1 MDLVERIPYT
11 PLLPGYIRLF
21 RINSDTSAPDE
32 GSLEVV
38 SLEDAPRYYA
48 LSHSWGTQL
57 QNEAIRIVGHVL
69 YVTPDLAAGI
79 RRFRELGAK
88 DCSLNPPIRY
98 MWIDRLCIDQCDIT
112 ERSSQVALMR
122 KIYSRSVRTLIWLG
136 PDHMPCCAAWRLVDQ
151 IYGILQSL
159 HPDAKIFSDIPV
171 KIYSDSSH
179 VASGLP
185 PWNHRFWNHM
195 RQLMELHW
203 FSRIWVVQ
211 EVVLSP
217 QDPVIIHG
225 QHFYPWHRLE
235 LAAAWLRQNGYMRLP
250 QVPEKLR
257 NVNTMC
263 SLRQSQTRWPLG
275 ALISITQ
282 IKFHAT
288 DQRDKIYGLL
298 GLAAECQGSS
308 EPPEALRPDYSVDV
322 SQTYRKVA
330 RFLIKSNSSLALLT
344 RAHGTSGSLTR
355 RQRLYDLTGLP
366 SWTPDWSDFRVF
378 NREIRTSLS
387 WIHYSDS
394 KEPAYLGFPQQYTA
408 SAGVGLKL
416 YDTEDSSVMRVGGI
430 KLGEVTQAL
439 SFNQNEMPGEE
450 FGALIESKII
460 AAWDASISTLKGA
473 DVAVWVA
480 RFIKATTAEQH
491 GLVGQV
497 WDQGFKDGLAY
508 LIRLLAGNEP
518 QLTLPLAKD
527 DKAKALDLLQDL
539 SVGGEPEKYAVL
551 ACTYCFNRCFI
562 VTSTGNI
569 GIGPSD
575 TRVGDCVSVIFGGG
589 VPYILRSRGSE
600 WSFVGESYL
609 EGFMN
614 GEASQVCQKGLVQE
628 EILDIA

>member
-1 MDLVERIPYT
+1 MECLPYT

-21 RINSDTSAPDE
+21 RINCDTSAPDE
-32 GSLEVV
+32 GSLEAV
-38 SLEDAPRYYA
+38 SLEAAPRYYA

-57 QNEAIRIVGHVL
+57 QNETIRIDGHVL

-79 RRFRELGAK
+79 RRFRELGAGH
-88 DCSLNPPIRY
+88 CSLSPPIRY
-98 MWIDRLCIDQCDIT
+98 MWIDRLCIDQADIT
-112 ERSSQVALMR
+112 ERSSQVTLMR
-122 KIYSRSVRTLIWLG
+122 TIYSRSIRTLVWLG
-136 PDHMPCCAAWRLVDQ
+136 PDHMSSCAVWRLVDQ
-151 IYGILQSL
+151 IYGVLQSL
-159 HPDAKIFSDIPV
+159 HPDAKTFSDIPV
-171 KIYSDSSH
+171 KIYSESSH
-179 VASGLP
+179 VASRLP
-185 PWNHRFWNHM
+185 PWNHQLWNHM
-195 RQLMELHW
+195 RQLMELNW

-217 QDPVIIHG
+217 QAPVIIHG
-225 QHFYPWHRLE
+225 PHLYPWHRLE
-235 LAAAWLRQNGYMRLP
+235 LAVAWLRQNGYMRLP

-257 NVNTMC
+257 NVLTMC
-263 SLRQSQTRWPLG
+263 SLRQSQTRWPLS

-298 GLAAECQGSS
+298 GLAAECQDSS

-330 RFLIKSNSSLALLT
+330 RFLIENSRSLALLT
-344 RAHGTSGSLTR
+344 RAHGTPGSLTR
-355 RQRLYDLTGLP
+355 RQRLHDFTGLP

-408 SAGVGLKL
+408 SAGAGLKL
-416 YDTEDSSVMRVGGI
+416 YGIENSSVIRVSGI

-439 SFNQNEMPGEE
+439 PFNQNEMSREE
-450 FGALIESKII
+450 FGALIESRII
-460 AAWDASISTLKGA
+460 AVWDASISTLKGA
-473 DVAVWVA
+473 DATVWVA

-491 GLVGQV
+491 GLIGQV
-497 WDQGFKDGLAY
+497 WDQSFKDGLAY
-508 LIRLLAGNEP
+508 LLRLLAVDEP
-518 QLTLPLAKD
+518 QLALPLAKD
-527 DKAKALDLLQDL
+527 DKAKALNLLQGL

-551 ACTYCFNRCFI
+551 ACTYCFNRCFL

-575 TRVGDCVSVIFGGG
+575 TRVGDCVAVILGGG
-589 VPYILRSRGSE
+589 VPYIIRRRGSE
-600 WSFVGESYL
+600 WTFVGESYI

-614 GEASQVCQKGLVQE
+614 GEASRACQKGLVQE